1 MTLDKN
7 APGKKGR
14 IQHFSAWLIEFIS
27 VQMPRALTLDF
38 PLVADAISDGTWT
51 AAWRFAACLPILAF
65 SLGLAAPMLS
75 GGISTSYTASLLL
88 IVLFISGAILSGA
101 VGVSLVS
108 GFAIGAI
115 IVAAMRVQ
123 TLSAHS
129 VWTEVPQLFISTLA
143 FSLPTIFIPRVA
155 HGFVPLVPRHL
166 TDGAAQTNF
175 WRAALYAASCA
186 ILVFA
191 WCRGLPTMLRPVAS
205 LATGTEARNISPI
218 TWSWPVVVAAAAIA
232 GFARIILEGRVMA
245 GPHGP
250 EIIELKRKLYSGHRR
265 RGLLRYVPK
274 FIRRLASTLFLLF
287 IFGGTFSSW
296 ADILVIGLLIGIV
309 FAARSRLINH
319 FPDKWIERITRIPV
333 LVRFLSA
340 LIFGY
345 LFSAVIISAM
355 WSEASMRSVTL
366 STLISLTLF
375 ALFFPEGAQVARST
389 PERALATAGAS
400 LACTLMGFLFGS
412 SIEAHAQGFY
422 HGQHGIGFAR
432 HSLHTDDPSCSG
444 LTDCYASPSSAAATS
459 SSTAALG
466 AIATP
471 GILNSG
477 STTTARSTAAD
488 DSAWNH
494 HVQDTIHQSKPTA
507 DGGVHELN
515 GSGQSAWATFSR
527 FAQPG
532 SIHPH
537 PNSSLATAGGYL
549 AEMAGGT
556 FIGYRPFTK
565 SGPPAIDLHGVS
577 GSNWLKKLKIVA

>member
-1 MTLDKN
+1 
-7 APGKKGR
+7 
-14 IQHFSAWLIEFIS
+14 
-27 VQMPRALTLDF
+27 
-38 PLVADAISDGTWT
+38 
-51 AAWRFAACLPILAF
+51 
-65 SLGLAAPMLS
+65 
-75 GGISTSYTASLLL
+75 
-88 IVLFISGAILSGA
+88 
-101 VGVSLVS
+101 
-108 GFAIGAI
+108 
-115 IVAAMRVQ
+115 
-123 TLSAHS
+123 
-129 VWTEVPQLFISTLA
+129 
-143 FSLPTIFIPRVA
+143 
-155 HGFVPLVPRHL
+155 
-166 TDGAAQTNF
+166 
-175 WRAALYAASCA
+175 
-186 ILVFA
+186 
-191 WCRGLPTMLRPVAS
+191 
-205 LATGTEARNISPI
+205 
-218 TWSWPVVVAAAAIA
+218 
-232 GFARIILEGRVMA
+232 
-245 GPHGP
+245 
-250 EIIELKRKLYSGHRR
+250 
-265 RGLLRYVPK
+265 
-274 FIRRLASTLFLLF
+274 LLF

-296 ADILVIGLLIGIV
+296 ADIVVIGLLIGIV
-309 FAARSRLINH
+309 FAARSRLISH

-375 ALFFPEGAQVARST
+375 ALFFPEGAQVARSM

-400 LACTLMGFLFGS
+400 LACTLIGFLFGS
-412 SIEAHAQGFY
+412 SVAAHGQGFY
-422 HGQHGIGFAR
+422 RGHRGPGFPRHGF
-432 HSLHTDDPSCSG
+432 HTDDPSCSG

-471 GILNSG
+471 GILNEG
-477 STTTARSTAAD
+477 SMTTARSTAAD